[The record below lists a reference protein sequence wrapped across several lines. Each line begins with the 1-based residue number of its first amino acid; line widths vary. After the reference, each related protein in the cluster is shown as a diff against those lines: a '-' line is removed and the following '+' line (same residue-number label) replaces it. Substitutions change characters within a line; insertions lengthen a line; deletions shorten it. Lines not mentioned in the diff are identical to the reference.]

1 MKRMYIVVA
10 ALFAACG
17 VASAAVPGL
26 ISYQGTLRKD
36 GRLFSGTVPME
47 FYITD
52 VSGASRYWDS
62 GSTDIV
68 VSTGLFRYQ
77 LGASNGA
84 QFAAI
89 DWKDITPYVVMT
101 VSGVPLPPDPLY
113 SSVYALHS
121 LTAESSTGTFTVNG
135 GDLRL
140 SGPGQLV
147 FSDGT
152 AQRSAAGWSVS
163 ANGYYVSFSG
173 RAGIGVPIPAAALD
187 IKPDTSSSAGY
198 SQFWR
203 DASGAVLVASMS
215 ASGELFA
222 DASGL
227 RNLPSGNVV
236 DTLSATLGAGNDAGG
251 QSIVNAGAVGAS
263 SLAFAPE
270 VLISS
275 ASQAEYGG
283 ILVST
288 NVYLPAGAKYY
299 GNGSGLTGLDASAV
313 ASGSLPEARLSQN
326 VPLLSSP
333 ATFISSL
340 TVTDVRG
347 VSAAALTL
355 SQGVRVSSA
364 APNYYG
370 GVLVSTNIYL
380 PPGAKYYGDGSGL
393 TGIGAA
399 SGNIVDPLDATL
411 NAGANAGGYGMVNL
425 GSVAIG
431 AGTAVGR
438 LDVQASAPGT
448 YMQIWR
454 DSAGVAVASM
464 TDTGAFYADASH
476 MRGLPSA
483 DNLGNHTATQALN
496 MSGFDVKDAG
506 AVTAS
511 GPVTVYSSVTVAG
524 ASVFSS
530 TAAFTAQA
538 LSVPGVY
545 ISSGLVVASGS
556 VGIGTSSP
564 QETLDVNGGVRIGN
578 SNKTAAGTIRY
589 TGAAFQGYSGGGWV
603 TLNGTFNLESSDSL
617 WGVTSNTVYTVGAS
631 SMVAIGTMDAGV
643 SKLRVTGA
651 DNTAASNAL
660 LAENQAFSPLLVV
673 RDDGNIGMGVA
684 APAARLDVQSA
695 GGYTQIWRASDGTV
709 VSSMSAAGV
718 LYADASALRGL
729 PSGDN
734 LGNHTLTR
742 NLDTNGYWISGDGSS
757 GGLSVNSGNVGI
769 GINPPTARLEISG
782 GTGSGVKFDTF
793 HCTGTDKLTVDLSGN
808 LVCSSDQTGANVVD
822 TLSATLAA
830 GDDAG
835 GFGIVNV
842 GSITAS
848 GGIFTSSGVTV
859 TGGSGVASPRFV
871 VAADVVISSSTPQY
885 YGGLYI
891 SSNVY
896 LPAGAKYYGDGSAL
910 SGVSG
915 SDNFGD
921 HVATKDIDMAG
932 FSVLNISS
940 LTAAPGVPA
949 LRISTGMIVAGG
961 IGASGPVSAGGGV
974 SAGGLLAST
983 ISASGYLA
991 LANLTAQ
998 PSGAGAGALYYN
1010 SAAFSGQGGLYV
1022 NLNGF
1027 FLPIATGTV
1036 AGGGGMTGVVS
1047 NANEFAGDGAGGG
1060 ALTLKAS
1067 SVTLQGNVF
1076 NGAGQLVQLD
1086 GSGRLPALDGSAL
1099 HGVGGGDDFGDHIA
1113 TKDINM
1119 AGFNILNVS
1128 ALSAA
1133 AGAQGV
1139 QISTSLVVSGAL
1151 GVTGAAAGASLD
1163 VMPSLAGYA
1172 QFWRDAGGV
1181 VVATMTSS
1189 GVLYAD
1195 GSQLRNLPSGGGG
1208 TLSSVLTAGGDAG
1221 GQNMV
1226 NIGDITET
1234 GHLTAYS
1241 SMTVSGGLGV
1251 AGGIGAS
1258 GPVSAGGGVSA
1269 GGLLASTISASGYL
1283 ALANLTAQPSGAGAG
1298 ALYYNSAAF
1307 SGQGGLY
1314 VNLNGFFLPIAT
1326 GTVAGGGGGGGGS
1339 LSATLSAGSDAGG
1352 FGMTNLGNVAIG
1364 VASAGARLDVAG
1376 SGGYIQVWRDSSGVI
1391 VASMTNTGAFYAS
1404 NIAGGGGGGGVLS
1417 CTNPNDPNDI
1427 LVQVGDFCVDKYEA
1441 SVWSAPTGG
1450 TEYGTAS
1457 ANYPCSSD
1465 GHDCGPG
1472 TGKTIYAR
1480 SVSGVTPSAYITWLQ
1495 ADLACANE
1503 GKHLITNAE
1512 WQAAAAGTPAG
1523 SCNTSGTGPTTTGAG
1538 GACVSAFGAENM
1550 IGSLW
1555 ELVSDWGLYTPNTG
1569 AGAWGDGEMA
1579 AGSVQAPLA
1588 MTARGGSYNTTPI
1601 SSATSGPLSFFM
1613 GQIPTFSDAT
1623 LGFRCGMQ
1631 LR

>member
-1 MKRMYIVVA
+1 MKRIYTAVA
-10 ALFAACG
+10 SLLAACG

-47 FYITD
+47 FYISD
-52 VSGASRYWDS
+52 ASGASKYWDS
-62 GSTDIV
+62 GSTDVV

-77 LGASNGA
+77 LGASNGS

-101 VSGVPLPPDPLY
+101 VDGVPLPPDPLY
-113 SSVYALHS
+113 ASAYALHS

-140 SGPGQLV
+140 SGAGRLV

-163 ANGYYVSFSG
+163 ANGYYVSFPG
-173 RAGIGVPIPAAALD
+173 RAGIGVTIPSAALD
-187 IKPDTSSSAGY
+187 VKPDTSSNAGY

-203 DASGAVLVASMS
+203 DAGGTVVVASMS

-251 QSIVNAGAVGAS
+251 QNIVNAGAVSAS
-263 SLAFAPE
+263 GLVLAPG
-270 VLISS
+270 VRISS
-275 ASQAEYGG
+275 ASQAE
-283 ILVST
+283 
-288 NVYLPAGAKYY
+288 
-299 GNGSGLTGLDASAV
+299 
-313 ASGSLPEARLSQN
+313 
-326 VPLLSSP
+326 
-333 ATFISSL
+333 
-340 TVTDVRG
+340 
-347 VSAAALTL
+347 
-355 SQGVRVSSA
+355 
-364 APNYYG
+364 YG

-380 PPGAKYYGDGSGL
+380 PAGAKYYGDGSGL
-393 TGIGAA
+393 TGVGAG

-425 GSVAIG
+425 GNVAIG
-431 AGTAVGR
+431 AGTAAGR

-448 YMQIWR
+448 YAQVWR

-476 MRGLPSA
+476 MRGLPGA
-483 DNLGNHTATQALN
+483 DNLGDHTATQALN
-496 MSGFDVKDAG
+496 MSGFDVKNAG

-524 ASVFSS
+524 TSAFAS
-530 TAAFTAQA
+530 TAAFTARA

-556 VGIGTSSP
+556 VGIGTASP

-578 SNKTAAGTIRY
+578 SNGTAAGTLRY

-603 TLNGTFNLESSDSL
+603 TLNGTFNLESADSL

-631 SMVAIGTMDAGV
+631 SMVAIGSMDAGV

-651 DNTAASNAL
+651 DSTSGSNAL

-695 GGYTQIWRASDGTV
+695 GGYAQIWRASDGTV
-709 VSSMSAAGV
+709 VSSMSDAGV

-734 LGNHTLTR
+734 LGDHTMTR
-742 NLDTNGYWISGDGSS
+742 NLDTNGYWISGDGSA

-808 LVCSSDQTGANVVD
+808 LVCSSDQTGANIVD
-822 TLSATLAA
+822 SLSSTLAA

-859 TGGSGVASPRFV
+859 TGGSGVASPRLV
-871 VAADVVISSSTPQY
+871 LAAGVVISSSPAQY

-910 SGVSG
+910 SGVG
-915 SDNFGD
+915 GPDNFGD
-921 HVATKDIDMAG
+921 HIATKDIDMAG
-932 FSVLNISS
+932 FSVLNVSS
-940 LTAAPGVPA
+940 LTAAPGLPA
-949 LRISTGMIVAGG
+949 LQISADMLVAGA

-974 SAGGLLAST
+974 SAGGPLAST

-998 PSGAGAGALYYN
+998 PSGAGAGSLYYN
-1010 SAAFSGQGGLYV
+1010 SSAFSGQGGLYV
-1022 NLNGF
+1022 NLNGS

-1047 NANEFAGDGAGGG
+1047 NASEFTGDGAGGG

-1076 NGAGQLVQLD
+1076 NGAGQLVRLD
-1086 GSGRLPALDGSAL
+1086 NSGKLPGLDGSAL
-1099 HGVGGGDDFGDHIA
+1099 YGVGGGDDFGDHIA

-1119 AGFNILNVS
+1119 AGFGILNVS

-1133 AGAQGV
+1133 PGAQGV
-1139 QISTSLVVSGAL
+1139 QVSTSLVVSGAL
-1151 GVTGAAAGASLD
+1151 GVMGPAAGASLD
-1163 VMPSLAGYA
+1163 VMPSAAGYA
-1172 QFWRDAGGV
+1172 QFWRSASGV

-1208 TLSSVLTAGGDAG
+1208 TLSAVLAAGSDAG
-1221 GQNMV
+1221 GQSMV
-1226 NIGDITET
+1226 NIGDITEA

-1251 AGGIGAS
+1251 AGAIGAS
-1258 GPVSAGGGVSA
+1258 GPVSAEGGVSA
-1269 GGLLASTISASGYL
+1269 GGPLASTISASGYL

-1298 ALYYNSAAF
+1298 SLYYNSSAF

-1314 VNLNGFFLPIAT
+1314 VNLNGSFLPIAT
-1326 GTVAGGGGGGGGS
+1326 GTVAGGGGGGN

-1352 FGMTNLGNVAIG
+1352 LGMTNLGNVAIG
-1364 VASAGARLDVAG
+1364 AGSAGARLDVEG
-1376 SGGYIQVWRDSSGVI
+1376 SGGYIQVWRNSSGVI
-1391 VASMTNTGAFYAS
+1391 VASMTNTGAFYAG
-1404 NIAGGGGGGGVLS
+1404 NVAGGGGGGGLS
-1417 CTNPNDPNDI
+1417 CANPSDPDDM

-1441 SVWSAPTGG
+1441 SVWSAPAAGG

-1457 ANYPCSSD
+1457 ANYPCSAD

-1480 SVSGVTPSAYITWLQ
+1480 SVSGVTPSAYITWFQ

-1512 WQAAAAGTPAG
+1512 WQAAATGTPAA
-1523 SCNTSGTGPTTTGAG
+1523 SCNTSGAGPTTTGSG
-1538 GACVSAFGAENM
+1538 GGCVSSFGAENM

-1555 ELVSDWGLYTPNTG
+1555 ELVADWGLYTPNTG

-1579 AGSVQAPLA
+1579 AGPVQAPLA
-1588 MTARGGSYNTTPI
+1588 MTARGGSYNTAPI

-1613 GQIPTFSDAT
+1613 GQTPTFSDAT